1 MNVGRNPYLSYNL
14 RTVRDILGLSQG
26 DIAKEL
32 YINRTTYTKWETG
45 VSEPSLSQLSRI
57 IKFFNSCINNQQ
69 ISYDT
74 LLTKRLDYLSIKQ
87 QIAKGGLRYA

>member
-1 MNVGRNPYLSYNL
+1 MTVGRNPYLPDNL
-14 RTVRDILGLSQG
+14 RTIREVLRLSQREV
-26 DIAKEL
+26 ASKL
-32 YINRTTYTKWETG
+32 YVNRTTYTKWETG

-74 LLTKRLDYLSIKQ
+74 LLVKRLDYLNT
-87 QIAKGGLRYA
+87 KGELYG

>member
-57 IKFFNSCINNQQ
+57 IKFFNSCVNNQQ

-74 LLTKRLDYLSIKQ
+74 LLVKRLDYLNT
-87 QIAKGGLRYA
+87 KGELYG